1 MRDAWADQAGH
12 FPLDIWTPGY
22 FRATLLRTMATDAGG
37 IAPVGGAPPLNSS
50 QQNGLLAL
58 TTSFGTAQLTA
69 ITAFLAAVAAALA
82 KLQDLA
88 KALHITPGMC
98 ALMLT
103 GLLLL
108 LFFSHTLPSVLE
120 QRKKAKLGSIQGAT
134 RAGYFQLT
142 VRKDEEAFQRA
153 DGKHEEVLRWLRG
166 SPSRVL
172 YLTGSSGAGKSSL
185 LEAWVLPKL
194 QRDGVTI
201 IRLRGYQDPA
211 EGLEDELKRPGV
223 IWKTNAPET
232 HDLDDLFE
240 QAMEQVRPSRILVV
254 FDQFEEFL
262 ILQEQAL
269 GKRFVEFLKAQKG
282 VKDTSSGILLV
293 FRSEYDGFIQELDL
307 PPPIYGQ
314 NFQKV
319 SAFTLRASQEFFAGS
334 ELKIDTEL
342 LADVLG
348 EAARVEETPGMIR
361 PVTLNLCGLVLE
373 RFSMGLPYSYRPGHL
388 IRGFVHEAIFDR
400 EVPEAT
406 PVLLKK
412 LISHDRTK
420 RPCTIDELAEGT
432 TFSPRQ
438 AQGAMFKLADPER
451 GIVHALDSDCRV
463 WEISHDFLVPIID
476 SILAGWTTSTWS
488 KIRPW
493 LPLGYLVIFILLL
506 YVAPRLFP
514 NPVNELMKLQWR
526 ARELNEK
533 RPEDQPLLRL
543 GIRYEFSYT
552 TTNGSMPPP
561 ESLRVLRRVN
571 GKFIVRFAGLKKFD
585 DTTFAEWRNLNQLWG
600 LYLGGNRFQDT
611 SGLRNLPPSLVQ
623 LGLADTGVVSDAEL
637 AILPRTLNWLN
648 LERVRGIT
656 DAGLKDLPPNLTSLD
671 LFKVEITDA
680 EVKDLP
686 RSLTW
691 LKLIAVAKVTDAGL
705 KYLPPKLTTLYL
717 GGNPGID
724 NAGLESLPPGLTELH
739 IDHDP
744 GITDAG
750 LKNLP
755 ASLTLLE
762 VTGDPQITDTALQKL
777 PATIHVE
784 RGD

>member
-1 MRDAWADQAGH
+1 MATQAGGM
-12 FPLDIWTPGY
+12 T
-22 FRATLLRTMATDAGG
+22 
-37 IAPVGGAPPLNSS
+37 PVGAAPPPNNP
-50 QQNGLLAL
+50 QQNGLLAV

-88 KALHITPGMC
+88 KALHITPLTC
-98 ALMLT
+98 ALLLAA
-103 GLLLL
+103 LLLL

-142 VRKDEEAFQRA
+142 VRKDEESFQRA
-153 DGKHEEVLRWLRG
+153 DGKHEEVLKWLRQ

-211 EGLEDELKRPGV
+211 QGLEDELKKHGV
-223 IWKTNAPET
+223 IWQTNTPET
-232 HDLDDLFE
+232 NDLQALFE
-240 QAMEQVRPSRILVV
+240 QAVAQVRPSRILVV

-262 ILQEQAL
+262 ILQEQSQ
-269 GKRFVEFLKAQKG
+269 GKRFVDFLKAQKG
-282 VKDTSSGILLV
+282 ARDTSSGVLLV

-307 PPPIYGQ
+307 PPPVYGQ
-314 NFQKV
+314 DFEKV

-334 ELKIDTEL
+334 QLKIDPNL

-412 LISHDRTK
+412 LISQERTK
-420 RPCTIDELAEGT
+420 RPCTIDELAAGT

-476 SILAGWTTSTWS
+476 SILAGWTTSSWS

-493 LPLGYLVIFILLL
+493 LPLGYVVIFVLLL

-514 NPVNELMKLQWR
+514 NPVSELIKLQWQ
-526 ARELNEK
+526 ARELNDR
-533 RPEDQPLLRL
+533 RPDDQPLLRQ
-543 GIRYEFSYT
+543 GIRFDFAYK
-552 TTNGSMPPP
+552 TTNGTMPPP
-561 ESLRVLRRVN
+561 ESTRVLRRVSE
-571 GKFIVRFAGLKKFD
+571 KFIVHFTGLKKFD
-585 DTTFAEWRNLNQLWG
+585 DATFGEWRNMNQLWG
-600 LYLGGNRFQDT
+600 LYLGGNHFQDT
-611 SGLRNLPPSLVQ
+611 SGLRDLPPSLVQ
-623 LGLADTGVVSDAEL
+623 LGLADTGAVSDAEL
-637 AILPRTLNWLN
+637 AILPRSLTWLN
-648 LERVRGIT
+648 LERDRGIT
-656 DAGLKDLPPNLTSLD
+656 EAGLRDLPPNLTWLD
-671 LFKVEITDA
+671 LAKDDITDA
-680 EVKDLP
+680 EIKTLP

-691 LKLIAVAKVTDAGL
+691 LRLDFVSGVTNAGL
-705 KYLPPKLTTLYL
+705 KYLPPRLTTLYL
-717 GGNPGID
+717 GGNPNID
-724 NAGLESLPPGLTELH
+724 NAGLENLPPTLTELH
-739 IDHDP
+739 IDHNSK
-744 GITDAG
+744 ITDAA
-750 LKNLP
+750 LKKLP
-755 ASLTLLE
+755 AGLTTLD
-762 VTGDPQITDTALQKL
+762 VTGDPQITDAALQKL
-777 PATIHVE
+777 PATIHVD
-784 RGD
+784 RAN